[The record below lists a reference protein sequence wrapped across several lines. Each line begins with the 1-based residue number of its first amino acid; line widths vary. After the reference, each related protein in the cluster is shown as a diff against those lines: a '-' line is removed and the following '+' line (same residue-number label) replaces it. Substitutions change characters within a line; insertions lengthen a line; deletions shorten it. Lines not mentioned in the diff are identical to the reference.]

1 MSNIKC
7 AVSER
12 VKALIYE
19 SFTFL
24 HLSQHVKVN
33 QKFKYLIDQRFTVL
47 TVHCLLMSL
56 LMQELT
62 INRSGI
68 IKYKKK

>member
-1 MSNIKC
+1 MSNINP

-33 QKFKYLIDQRFTVL
+33 QKFKYLID
-47 TVHCLLMSL
+47 
-56 LMQELT
+56 
-62 INRSGI
+62 
-68 IKYKKK
+68 